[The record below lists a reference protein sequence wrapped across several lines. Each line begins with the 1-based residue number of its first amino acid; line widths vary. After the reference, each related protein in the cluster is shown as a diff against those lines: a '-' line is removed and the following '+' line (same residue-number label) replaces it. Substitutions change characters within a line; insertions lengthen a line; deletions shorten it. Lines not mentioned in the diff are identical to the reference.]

1 MILKK
6 YSGKTIKEALRTARE
21 KLGDEVIL
29 LDSRPPIENR
39 PAVVTVMLDEKS
51 ANSLLEKPKKQE
63 EAEFSNMIY
72 KRSDVRKNL
81 KKSLAAYAA
90 ASSDSDE
97 MTDIALEEPLEDT
110 ISGSELFEI
119 QSDENIENEAN
130 LTEKNADEAE
140 GNGFDLSALKEKM
153 NGHEKKSKNNIGV
166 ADDSVTD
173 ETKPMSR
180 RTVSLIPD
188 MPVNGNGAGHSA
200 GNEMITREIN
210 ALHRRFDQLEAM
222 FNASVMSANLDY
234 AAHPSFQQL
243 LKTGIRSTTI
253 AQWFREVMEKGIDPV
268 DDSERFIY
276 ELARLVRDAL
286 SFTLPSPPQSN
297 IVFVGPAGSGKTT
310 LIMKLVRHAEFF
322 GNKKVAIISVEPRQQ
337 VQRYTIL
344 KPFSEEHQVD
354 LFTVK
359 DGIDASKL
367 MPKLSGYQQVLID
380 TPSISLEKKTAFR
393 EYWKLRQILAAIMPL
408 EVHFVVNSTM
418 ENYYFR
424 ESYAANHPL
433 QPDYLALTHLDE
445 TNRWGQL
452 IPFLKAMGCGVRYLS
467 VGPNVPD
474 DINSYSP
481 TWFAERILS
490 PGKKEA

>member
-6 YSGKTIKEALRTARE
+6 YSGKTIKDALRTARE
-21 KLGDEVIL
+21 KLGEDVVL
-29 LDSRPPIENR
+29 LDSRPSSEER

-51 ANSLLEKPKKQE
+51 ANSLFEKPEKRE
-63 EAEFSNMIY
+63 DAAFDNLVY

-90 ASSDSDE
+90 TSSSDDE
-97 MTDIALEEPLEDT
+97 MTDVAVETPLEGED
-110 ISGSELFEI
+110 SNDAFWDV
-119 QSDENIENEAN
+119 QSDEIIENTDDQ
-130 LTEKNADEAE
+130 TEKNADEAE
-140 GNGFDLSALKEKM
+140 ANGFDLSALRQKM
-153 NGHEKKSKNNIGV
+153 NGDEKKLKNNIG
-166 ADDSVTD
+166 TD
-173 ETKPMSR
+173 ETGIDSMSR
-180 RTVSLIPD
+180 RTVSLID
-188 MPVNGNGAGHSA
+188 DLQTNGNGSAHSI
-200 GNEMITREIN
+200 NHEVISREIG

-268 DDSERFIY
+268 DNSERFIY

-286 SFTLPSPPQSN
+286 SFTLPSATQSN
-297 IVFVGPAGSGKTT
+297 VVFVGPAGSGKTT
-310 LIMKLVRHAEFF
+310 LIMKLARHAEFF

-337 VQRYTIL
+337 TQRYTIL
-344 KPFSEEHQVD
+344 KPFAEEHQID

-367 MPKLSGYQQVLID
+367 MPKLSEYQQVLID

-452 IPFLKAMGCGVRYLS
+452 IPFMKAMGCGVRYLS

>member
-6 YSGKTIKEALRTARE
+6 YSGKTIKDALHTARE
-21 KLGDEVIL
+21 KLGDDVVL
-29 LDSRPPIENR
+29 LDSRPPSGER

-51 ANSLLEKPKKQE
+51 ANSLFEKPEKGE
-63 EAEFSNMIY
+63 EAEFTNLVY
-72 KRSDVRKNL
+72 KRSDARKNL
-81 KKSLAAYAA
+81 KKSLAAYTA
-90 ASSDSDE
+90 ASSSDGE
-97 MTDIALEEPLEDT
+97 MTDVAVEAPLENED
-110 ISGSELFEI
+110 SSDAFWNV
-119 QSDENIENEAN
+119 QSDEIIENAEDQ
-130 LTEKNADEAE
+130 TEKNADQAE
-140 GNGFDLSALKEKM
+140 GNGFDLSALRQKKNGNEK
-153 NGHEKKSKNNIGV
+153 NNKNNID
-166 ADDSVTD
+166 ADEDDLNS
-173 ETKPMSR
+173 MSR
-180 RTVSLIPD
+180 RTVSLID
-188 MPVNGNGAGHSA
+188 ETQMNGNGATHPISH
-200 GNEMITREIN
+200 EVITREIG

-286 SFTLPSPPQSN
+286 SFTLPTPTQSN
-297 IVFVGPAGSGKTT
+297 IVLVGPAGSGKTT
-310 LIMKLVRHAEFF
+310 LIMKLARHAEFF

-337 VQRYTIL
+337 TQRYTIL
-344 KPFSEEHQVD
+344 KPFSEEHQID

-367 MPKLSGYQQVLID
+367 MPKLSAYQQVLID

-452 IPFLKAMGCGVRYLS
+452 IPFMKAMGCGVRYLS

-490 PGKKEA
+490 PGKREA

>member
-6 YSGKTIKEALRTARE
+6 YSGKTIKDALRTARE
-21 KLGDEVIL
+21 KLGEDVIL
-29 LDSRPPIENR
+29 LDSRPAIDER

-51 ANSLLEKPKKQE
+51 AKNLFEKPEKRDE
-63 EAEFSNMIY
+63 TEFSNLFY

-81 KKSLAAYAA
+81 KKSLAAYGAV
-90 ASSDSDE
+90 STIDDE
-97 MTDIALEEPLEDT
+97 TATVAVDEPFENGAPDLGIWEETPDDI
-110 ISGSELFEI
+110 
-119 QSDENIENEAN
+119 IEHAQNT
-130 LTEKNADEAE
+130 TEKNADEAE
-140 GNGFDLSALKEKM
+140 GNGFDLSALKQKM
-153 NGHEKKSKNNIGV
+153 NSPKKNNKKITESGKD
-166 ADDSVTD
+166 AITQENDS
-173 ETKPMSR
+173 MSR
-180 RTVSLIPD
+180 RNVSLIHNAQFD
-188 MPVNGNGAGHSA
+188 GGQVYPVN
-200 GNEMITREIN
+200 NEVITREIN

-222 FNASVMSANLDY
+222 FNASIMSANLDY

-286 SFTLPSPPQSN
+286 SFTLPSPPQTN

-310 LIMKLVRHAEFF
+310 LIMKLARHAEFF
-322 GNKKVAIISVEPRQQ
+322 ANKKLALISVEPRQQ
-337 VQRYTIL
+337 APRYSIL
-344 KPFSEEHQVD
+344 RPFSEEHQID
-354 LFTVK
+354 HFIVK

-367 MPKLSGYQQVLID
+367 MPKLAGYQQVLID

-445 TNRWGQL
+445 TSRWGQM
-452 IPFLKAMGCGVRYLS
+452 IPFMKAMGCGTRYLS
-467 VGPNVPD
+467 VGPNIPD

-481 TWFAERILS
+481 AWFAERILS
-490 PGKKEA
+490 PGKKFE

>member
-6 YSGKTIKEALRTARE
+6 YSGKTIKDALRTARE

-29 LDSRPPIENR
+29 LDSRPPSNEH

-51 ANSLLEKPKKQE
+51 ANNLLEKPQKDD
-63 EAEFSNMIY
+63 EAEFSNLIY

-90 ASSDSDE
+90 TSSGNED
-97 MTDIALEEPLEDT
+97 MTDVALEEPLEESESDK
-110 ISGSELFEI
+110 ELFDVQSHEI
-119 QSDENIENEAN
+119 IETKAS
-130 LTEKNADEAE
+130 LTEKNTDEAE
-140 GNGFDLSALKEKM
+140 GNGFDLSALKQKV
-153 NGHEKKSKNNIGV
+153 NGHEKKSKNKI
-166 ADDSVTD
+166 DDQEGSRSEESD
-173 ETKPMSR
+173 SMSR
-180 RTVSLIPD
+180 RTVSLVQD
-188 MPVNGNGAGHSA
+188 MPVNGNGMRHSA
-200 GNEMITREIN
+200 NNEMITREIN

-253 AQWFREVMEKGIDPV
+253 AQWFRDVMEKGIDPV

-310 LIMKLVRHAEFF
+310 LIMKLARHEEFF
-322 GNKKVAIISVEPRQQ
+322 GNKKVAIISVEPRQHA
-337 VQRYTIL
+337 QRYTIL
-344 KPFSEEHQVD
+344 KPFSEEHNID

-467 VGPNVPD
+467 VGPGVPD